1 MKILLLSDTHG
12 DVLRIDEVL
21 DECGKLDLIIHC
33 GDIDSDCDYIERIIP
48 ADVAFLSVRG
58 NNDWHSERPY
68 SMVQELDGIR
78 FYITHGHREKVK
90 TGSDSL
96 IRAAKMQNCTVAL
109 HGHTHRPLHT
119 TEDGIQVIN
128 PGALSYPVTS
138 YAVLYTDNGKLT
150 VYLKKI

>member
-12 DVLRIDEVL
+12 DLLRIDEVL
-21 DECGKLDLIIHC
+21 KEVGKPDLIIHC
-33 GDIDSDCDYIERIIP
+33 GDMDADCDYIRKTLP
-48 ADVAFLSVRG
+48 TDVAFLAVCG

-68 SMVQELDGIR
+68 SMVQEIDGIR

-90 TGSDSL
+90 TGLDRL

-109 HGHTHRPLHT
+109 HGHTHRPLNT
-119 TEDGIQVIN
+119 TTDGIQVIN
-128 PGALSYPVTS
+128 PGALAYPVTS
-138 YAVLYTDNGKLT
+138 YAVLYTDNGNLT